1 MTAGFAGPRS
11 GMEPH
16 DAAAGTNASPGQK
29 GSSDEGSR
37 AQHGRAVCAVLLVV
51 AFVLGIASSATSGV
65 QTLIPET
72 GDNGLEWIA
81 DGAGAG
87 DLFLV
92 GAWLVILGGYL
103 GMVALIGFY
112 DALRDAGRVLILAPI
127 LGAIGLTLVTVSHLI
142 PIALANE
149 LVPAYTEAS
158 GPTQESLV
166 GTSRR

>member
-1 MTAGFAGPRS
+1 MKDLGLSTVG
-11 GMEPH
+11 
-16 DAAAGTNASPGQK
+16 
-29 GSSDEGSR
+29 
-37 AQHGRAVCAVLLVV
+37 AVCAVLLVV
-51 AFVLGIASSATSGV
+51 AFVLGIAFSATSGV

-72 GDNGLEWIA
+72 GENGLEWIA
-81 DGAGAG
+81 DVDGAG

-112 DALRDAGRVLILAPI
+112 DAQRDAGRVLILAPI